1 MKKASQKA
9 RARQRKRQ
17 HKKPVVLP
25 ATARRYKDRPK
36 PVRVPGDMEMMAA
49 VMAMGGLLGRR

>member
-1 MKKASQKA
+1 MKKASHKA

-17 HKKPVVLP
+17 HKKPAPPPVPV
-25 ATARRYKDRPK
+25 RRYEDHRK

-49 VMAMGGLLGRR
+49 VMALGGLLGRR